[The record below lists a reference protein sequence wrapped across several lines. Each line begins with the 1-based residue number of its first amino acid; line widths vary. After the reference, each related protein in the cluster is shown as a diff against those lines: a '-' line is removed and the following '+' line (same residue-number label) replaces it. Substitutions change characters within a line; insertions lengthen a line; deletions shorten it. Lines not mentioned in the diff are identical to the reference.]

1 MSLEQPT
8 DIVLTNSV
16 VAFDGRVLEL
26 SGHSSRIGNRI
37 HVALITGIA
46 ADRHKVVIT
55 VRGAT
60 DYSILLD
67 SEDDAKRA
75 EVESLIAE
83 VKRAA
88 PGLQAG

>member
-1 MSLEQPT
+1 MSPDQPT

-26 SGHSSRIGNRI
+26 FGHASRIGNRI
-37 HVALITGIA
+37 HVALISGIA

-55 VRGAT
+55 VRGAI
-60 DYSILLD
+60 DYSIVLD
-67 SEDDAKRA
+67 GENDANRA
-75 EVESLIAE
+75 EVETLMAE

-88 PGLQAG
+88 TGLQAG